1 MQTPIYDFLTRYREN
16 GKLRL
21 HMPGHKGVGTL
32 GVEPLDLTE
41 VAGADSLYAAS
52 GIIAESERNASR
64 LFGCPTYYTT
74 EGSSHAIRAMLY
86 LVSLYAREKGERA
99 RILAGRNAH
108 KAFLSAAVLL
118 DFSTEWLYPVE
129 NEDHLSAHIDR
140 EALSQ
145 FFQNEDRRP
154 HALYL
159 TTPDYLGRCE
169 DIRAVAALCRQY
181 GVLLLVD
188 NAHGAYRRFL
198 SEPSDPISL
207 GADMAA
213 SSAHKTLPALTGA
226 AYLHI
231 ADSAPAVFKREAKN
245 ALLLFGST
253 SPSYLTLASLDLLN
267 RYLADGYRER
277 LDTYTKLLDKCKL
290 DLTKLGF
297 SLCGD
302 EPLKITLLPK
312 SFGYT
317 GDEVANYL
325 RKNGVEC
332 EASDKDHTVFMFTP
346 EATEDAPFRLLSL
359 LSALKKKEAITA
371 LPPSAPRADAVMSPR
386 EAMLSPSV
394 TKSVRDAVGCV
405 LRDAA
410 ISCPPAVPI
419 LVAGERVTSEAAEAL
434 LYYGIE
440 TVDVICEGDTV

>member
-1 MQTPIYDFLTRYREN
+1 MDTPIYDFLLRYREEER
-16 GKLRL
+16 LRL
-21 HMPGHKGVGTL
+21 HMPGHKGVGPL
-32 GVEPLDLTE
+32 GIESLDLTE
-41 VAGADSLYAAS
+41 VEGADALYAAS
-52 GIIAESERNASR
+52 GIIKESEENASR

-86 LVSLYAREKGERA
+86 LVTLYARMRGKKA

-118 DFSTEWLYPVE
+118 DFSIEWLYPE
-129 NEDHLSAHIDR
+129 KNEDHLSALIDR
-140 EALSQ
+140 EALLRC
-145 FFQNEDRRP
+145 FENGGCRP
-154 HALYL
+154 DALYL

-169 DIRAVAALCRQY
+169 SIRDIAALCKKY

-198 SEPSDPISL
+198 PVPSDPISL

-231 ADSAPAVFKREAKN
+231 ADGAPALFKSEAKN

-267 RYLADGYRER
+267 RYLADGYRE
-277 LDTYTKLLDKCKL
+277 KLCQYATILDKCKL
-290 DLTKLGF
+290 ELTKIGF
-297 SLCGD
+297 SLYGD
-302 EPLKITLLPK
+302 EPLKITLAPK
-312 SFGYT
+312 PFGYT
-317 GDEVANYL
+317 GDEVADYL
-325 RKNGVEC
+325 RKSSIEC
-332 EASDKDHTVFMFTP
+332 EASDKDHTVLMFTP
-346 EATEDAPFRLLSL
+346 EARESAPARLLSL
-359 LSALKKKEAITA
+359 LKNLQKRMPIQET
-371 LPPSAPRADAVMSPR
+371 PPPAPRADAILSLR
-386 EAMLSPSV
+386 EAMLSPSETV
-394 TKSVRDAVGCV
+394 TVSDAVGRI

-419 LVAGERVTSEAAEAL
+419 LVAGERVTAEAAEAL
-434 LYYGIE
+434 SYYGIR
-440 TVDVICEGDTV
+440 TVDVVKEEL

>member
-1 MQTPIYDFLTRYREN
+1 METPIYDFLSRYREEE
-16 GKLRL
+16 KIRL
-21 HMPGHKGVGTL
+21 HMPGHKGVGPL
-32 GVEPLDLTE
+32 GIESYDLTE
-41 VAGADSLYAAS
+41 VAGADTLYAAS
-52 GIIAESERNASR
+52 GIIKRSEENASR

-118 DFSTEWLYPVE
+118 DFSTEWLYPLE
-129 NEDHLSAHIDR
+129 NEDHLSARIDR
-140 EALSQ
+140 EALSL

-231 ADSAPAVFKREAKN
+231 AESAPALFRREAKN

-267 RYLADGYRER
+267 RYLADGYRE
-277 LDTYTKLLDKCKL
+277 KLCEYEKILDKCKL
-290 DLTKLGF
+290 QLTKIGF
-297 SLCGD
+297 SIIGD
-302 EPLKITLLPK
+302 EPLKITLSPK

-317 GDEVANYL
+317 GDEIADLL
-325 RKNGVEC
+325 RESGVEC
-332 EASDKDHTVFMFTP
+332 EASDKDYTVFMFTP
-346 EATEDAPFRLLSL
+346 EQTESVPLSLVSL
-359 LSALKKKEAITA
+359 LSGLKRRPPITA
-371 LPPSAPRADAVMSPR
+371 FPPPAPRTDAVTSPR
-386 EAMLSPSV
+386 DAMLSPSETV
-394 TKSVRDAVGCV
+394 TVSQAVGRI
-405 LRDAA
+405 LRDTA
-410 ISCPPAVPI
+410 ISCPPAVPV
-419 LVAGERVTSEAAEAL
+419 LVAGERVTEEAAAAL
-434 LYYGIE
+434 SYYGIE
-440 TVDVICEGDTV
+440 TVDVVREGDVL

>member
-1 MQTPIYDFLTRYREN
+1 MNTPIYDFLTRYREN

-52 GIIAESERNASR
+52 GIIAESEQNASR
-64 LFGCPTYYTT
+64 LFGCRTFFTT
-74 EGSSHAIRAMLY
+74 EGASHAIRAMLY
-86 LVSLYAREKGERA
+86 LVTLYAKEKGRKA

-118 DFSTEWLYPVE
+118 DFSVEWLYPASD
-129 NEDHLSAHIDR
+129 EDHLSAHVDKDSLSLYLKD
-140 EALSQ
+140 EAK
-145 FFQNEDRRP
+145 RP
-154 HALYL
+154 DALYL
-159 TTPDYLGRCE
+159 TSPDYLGRRE
-169 DIRAVAALCRQY
+169 DIRAVATLCKRY

-188 NAHGAYRRFL
+188 NAHGAYLRFL
-198 SEPSDPISL
+198 PTPSDPMAL
-207 GADMAA
+207 GADLAA

-267 RYLADGYRER
+267 RYLVNGYRES
-277 LDTYTKLLDKCKL
+277 LDAYVKLLDKCKL
-290 DLTKLGF
+290 DLTNLGF
-297 SLCGD
+297 SICGD

-325 RKNGVEC
+325 RENGVEC

-359 LSALKKKEAITA
+359 LSALKKKEAVTA

-440 TVDVICEGDTV
+440 TVEVVCEGDTV